1 MSDIKVMIVEIA
13 QGAQKATGEMVGLAA
28 GLVKA
33 AVVSQGPQLGKESID
48 LGIFGMA
55 KRGPLAA
62 QTPSGSA

>member
-13 QGAQKATGEMVGLAA
+13 QGAQKPAGEMVGLAA